1 MSLQQLLDQETARV
15 IREGRQAKELLNN
28 QVFSSILNELSSQ
41 YIVDIT
47 ESQAH
52 ESKTREDRYLRIQV
66 LKDIATTLTHRVALG
81 ERAEAEITATNDPDN
96 EETYTP

>member
-1 MSLQQLLDQETARV
+1 MSLQSLVDQETARV
-15 IREGRQAKELLNN
+15 IREGRQARELLNN

-47 ESQAH
+47 ESQPH

-66 LKDIATTLTHRVALG
+66 LKDIANSLTTRVALG
-81 ERAEAEITATNDPDN
+81 ERAEAEITATDDPDN